1 VIKLPRWL
9 RRKPANPEGRMSVM
23 DHLREL
29 RRRIILIVVFIGLG
43 AVLGWYLY
51 PHLLDFLKKPY
62 CDVPAKYRMTNP
74 ADPSG
79 CDLIY
84 TQVLGGFTT
93 RLKVSVISGAVFTAP
108 LWLHQVWRF
117 ITPGLRKNE
126 RKYTLIFIVTSTL
139 LFAAGVALAFL
150 LLFKGLLPL
159 LQLSGDGTAAL
170 LTVSDYITFVT
181 LMLVVFGASF
191 ELPLLVVLAN
201 FAGAVSAK
209 MLRRTQRLAIFL
221 IFVFAAVATPT
232 TDPFTMTAM
241 AIAML
246 VLYEGAVLVTILHD
260 RRKAARDAIER
271 ADAHEDDLVP
281 SKIDPIPR
289 QWKQDNSDHWS
300 ETP

>member
-1 VIKLPRWL
+1 
-9 RRKPANPEGRMSVM
+9 MSVM

-29 RRRIILIVVFIGLG
+29 RRRILVILVLVGIG

-51 PHLLDFLKKPY
+51 PHLLDFLKRPY

-84 TQVLGGFTT
+84 TQVLGGFTA
-93 RLKVSVISGAVFTAP
+93 RLKVSVISGAIFTAP
-108 LWLHQVWRF
+108 LWLYQVWAF

-139 LFAAGVALAFL
+139 LFATGVALAFF

-159 LQLSGDGTAAL
+159 LQLSGEGTTAL
-170 LTVSDYITFVT
+170 LTVTDYITFVT

-209 MLRRTQRLAIFL
+209 LLKRSQRLAIFL
-221 IFVFAAVATPT
+221 IFLFAAVATPT

-241 AIAML
+241 ALAML
-246 VLYEGAVLVTILHD
+246 VLYEGAVVVAVIHD
-260 RRKAARDAIER
+260 RRLAARLAVER
-271 ADAHEDDLVP
+271 AESHEDDLVP
-281 SKIDPIPR
+281 STIDPIPK
-289 QWKQDNSDHWS
+289 QWKNEDGPAQRKEADADRWS